1 MDWPW
6 SPFLHGDGGCS
17 WQGTPK
23 EQTPKTSTPE
33 FLGNWNGKWRITKTL
48 GCPFLPVWMQRGSCS
63 CFGKPGCG
71 DSEFLS
77 LNWWPWA
84 QHLKNCCKCC
94 NSLCGWGCIWES
106 LCLYSILLYF
116 ILLYFIYFIFLNFLL
131 FPFILIFILC
141 IYFIIFMY
149 FILIS
154 LYCMLLYLFYFYF
167 NFYFLFN

>member
-84 QHLKNCCKCC
+84 QHLKNCCKFTLWMRVHLGIFV
-94 NSLCGWGCIWES
+94 SLF
-106 LCLYSILLYF
+106 YFTLLYF
-116 ILLYFIYFIFLNFLL
+116 TLFYLFHFFK
-131 FPFILIFILC
+131 FPFI
-141 IYFIIFMY
+141 
-149 FILIS
+149 S
-154 LYCMLLYLFYFYF
+154 FYF
-167 NFYFLFN
+167 NFYFMYLFYYFYVFYSYFIVLYFIVFILFLF